1 MNINKKF
8 KDFLEIITGVVVF
21 VFIYLYFEW
30 YNYKHKNK
38 YIDGTII
45 GRKIYGNKEKSRN

>member
-1 MNINKKF
+1 MNINNKF
-8 KDFLEIITGVVVF
+8 KNILNFIVGFLGF
-21 VFIYLYFEW
+21 VFIHLHFEW